1 MSEQTGRKGTYYT
14 LAKWYRWACLI
25 IILAP
30 IAIIVM
36 AAVHIGMNGIG
47 ATSWE
52 PWFETGIN
60 VLAIISAVAAIIFVV
75 LTIIMFFA
83 AGTVRG
89 QASPLAIRIGLLI
102 AMCLVLVVGILTA
115 VCGWVP
121 GLQDKEWVQIVFMVS
136 PFISMAGYITG
147 AVLGSK
153 IKRALA

>member
-1 MSEQTGRKGTYYT
+1 MSEKTGKRGTYYT

-36 AAVHIGMNGIG
+36 AAVHVGKNGIG
-47 ATSWE
+47 VASWE
-52 PWFETGIN
+52 PWFETGIS
-60 VLAIISAVAAIIFVV
+60 VLGIISAVAAIVFVV

-89 QASPLAIRIGLLI
+89 QASPLGIRIGLLI
-102 AMCLVLVVGILTA
+102 AICLVLIVGILTA
-115 VCGWVP
+115 VCGWVE
-121 GLQDKEWVQIVFMVS
+121 GLQDKKWVQIVFMVS
-136 PFISMAGYITG
+136 PVLSMAGYITG